1 MKRRLARS
9 RATIALASSLAA
21 ALAFTA
27 CGADSTGSGGGDGD
41 TIKIGMILP
50 IDSAATS
57 LPNTVA
63 AAKVAEKA
71 VNSRGGVNG
80 KSIEV
85 ITCDDKADPA
95 TAATC
100 VQKLINDDNVVAL
113 GGSLSYAGDAIYPA
127 LKAASVVNFGNY
139 PAAAPDLQDPL
150 SYPFV
155 NGIGGW
161 ASVAAAGLSA
171 PDTKISKL
179 AVVVT
184 EGAAADVIFPDIT
197 KAAEAQGITTELVGV
212 PITITNFAPIAA
224 KVKASGADGIAFAIV
239 PDLVAPAYVAFQQEG
254 ISDLPVIMSGGNPT
268 DNVVK
273 DIESRGYKP
282 IWGVNLVQ
290 DPSKSALRK
299 QYNDEIAQF
308 GGDVGG
314 VNDHLTDVTTFS
326 WLSIT
331 KLADVL
337 AELPTIDRK
346 SLKEYLDKQSAFDTG
361 MTEPLDFT
369 KASTESF
376 PRGFN
381 RWASTGQLS
390 GGEIL
395 QPDLTWIQQAS

>member
-9 RATIALASSLAA
+9 RATIALAGGLAA

-80 KSIEV
+80 KNIEV

-100 VQKLINDDNVVAL
+100 VQKLLNNDNVIAL

-127 LKAASVVNFGNY
+127 LKAANVVNFGNY
-139 PAAAPDLQDPL
+139 PASAPDLQNPL

-171 PDTKISKL
+171 PGTKVNKL

-184 EGAAADVIFPDIT
+184 EGAAADVIFPDVT
-197 KAAEAQGITTELVGV
+197 KAAQAKGVTTELVAI

-224 KVKASGADGIAFAIV
+224 KIKASGADGIVLAPL
-239 PDLVAPAYVAFQQEG
+239 PDQVAPAYVAFQQEG
-254 ISDLPVIMSGGNPT
+254 ISDLPVIMAGGNPT

-308 GGDVGG
+308 GDEVGG
-314 VNDHLTDVTTFS
+314 VKDKLTEVTTFS

-369 KASTESF
+369 NASTETF

>member
-1 MKRRLARS
+1 MKRRLVRS
-9 RATIALASSLAA
+9 RATIALAGSLAA

-80 KSIEV
+80 KNIEV
-85 ITCDDKADPA
+85 VTCDDKADPA

-100 VQKLINDDNVVAL
+100 VQKLLNDDNVIAL

-127 LKAASVVNFGNY
+127 LKAANVVNFGNY
-139 PAAAPDLQDPL
+139 PASAPDLQNPL

-171 PDTKISKL
+171 PDTKITKL

-184 EGAAADVIFPDIT
+184 EGAAADVIFPDVT
-197 KAAEAQGITTELVGV
+197 KAAEAKGITTELVAI

-224 KVKASGADGIAFAIV
+224 KVKASGADGIVLAPV
-239 PDLVAPAYVAFQQEG
+239 PDQVAPAYVAFQQEG
-254 ISDLPVIMSGGNPT
+254 ISNLPVIMAGGNPT
-268 DNVVK
+268 DNIVK
-273 DIESRGYKP
+273 DIETRGYKP

-308 GGDVGG
+308 GGEVGG
-314 VNDHLTDVTTFS
+314 VNDHLTEVTTFS

-337 AELPTIDRK
+337 AELPTIDRAA
-346 SLKEYLDKQSAFDTG
+346 LKEYLDKQSAFDTG

-369 KASTESF
+369 AASTESF

-381 RWASTGQLS
+381 RWASTGELS

-395 QPDLTWIQQAS
+395 QPNLTWVQQAS